1 MGDRLRLVYTQ
12 VLCKPSWLVA
22 AVLLRVKSEKGFRNV
37 SSQRRWLKTCWQI
50 DAPLSG
56 QVTRGECKL
65 CEYQTLK
72 VGKHL
77 HFKVHLAFLGF
88 QMNLVILTVRWR
100 LPSFQRNADI
110 QILELA
116 KLAFSILRTS
126 CQCWHRMNWKNSK
139 DIKVWYVDWIVL
151 LCRSLLGLGDRI
163 KYHNFYW
170 SNTSISVL
178 QQYCRE
184 NYFHKT

>member
-100 LPSFQRNADI
+100 LPSFHRNADI

-116 KLAFSILRTS
+116 KLVNVNVGIGWTEKTPKISRS
-126 CQCWHRMNWKNSK
+126 GM
-139 DIKVWYVDWIVL
+139 WIEL
-151 LCRSLLGLGDRI
+151 YYSAGHC
-163 KYHNFYW
+163 
-170 SNTSISVL
+170 
-178 QQYCRE
+178 
-184 NYFHKT
+184 